1 MTEETE
7 SIVQTQSESLP
18 LKNTI
23 FSEDM
28 AEFIICT
35 IYYIIHIV
43 EESGK

>member
-7 SIVQTQSESLP
+7 SIVQTQPESLP
-18 LKNTI
+18 LKNI

-28 AEFIICT
+28 AELIICT